1 MTTLQLRR
9 LRAYNAAGWNDCQI
23 ADELGLTVG
32 TVYYWRRLKLGLPA
46 HRDASH
52 KRLRDYTVYDRHGNV
67 AAFGT
72 ARECARALGVK
83 PLGAVPG
90 WSGSARTGF
99 LVLTRTKQ
107 LFGVSINL

>member
-83 PLGAVPG
+83 VETI
-90 WSGSARTGF
+90 SRSARCRDGR
-99 LVLTRTKQ
+99 VVREPD
-107 LFGVSINL
+107 S